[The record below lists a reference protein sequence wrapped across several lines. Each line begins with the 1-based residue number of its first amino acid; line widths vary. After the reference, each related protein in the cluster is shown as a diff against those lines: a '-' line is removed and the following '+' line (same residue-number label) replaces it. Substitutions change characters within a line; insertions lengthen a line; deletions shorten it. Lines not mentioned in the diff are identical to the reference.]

1 MIHGVAGAY
10 MACHLY
16 QHKRAVS
23 PSLSRSCVLSLFRSL
38 CEEHKQKA
46 RRAASSPLLFFYIHF
61 YLLSLFWIYP
71 GRDGRFTARLIYSG
85 ESRVSPALTDLMHES
100 VQEE

>member
-1 MIHGVAGAY
+1 MAGVQSDLKMIHGVAGAY

-16 QHKRAVS
+16 LHKRAVS

-46 RRAASSPLLFFYIHF
+46 RRVASSPLFFFI
-61 YLLSLFWIYP
+61 
-71 GRDGRFTARLIYSG
+71 FTFIYSVCS
-85 ESRVSPALTDLMHES
+85 ESTQAGMDA
-100 VQEE
+100 